1 MKKTPLFTLTAAATI
16 AGLALAN
23 PQSTHAATKPATS
36 TVQTIDNDE
45 AAAQTAVDQAQQAAD
60 ATAAAKADAEADLSA
75 AQTTADQTAADKA
88 AAEATKAEAT
98 PEAIAQAQADA
109 DAAAATTADA
119 QAASDAADQT
129 VSDAQADVDTK
140 AAADEAAQTAKTA
153 ADDAVT
159 AAQAAL
165 TGEDDPAVTASQH
178 AVDEAQAAAD
188 QAGTAVDDATAAQ
201 TQAQQA
207 VDEATNADAEVGGVV
222 LTPDFLEAFQE
233 AEAFDGDYYTFDWTN
248 NALAK
253 ARDATQLIDYQPTA
267 ADEAEIVP
275 DFTHLTNAEAR
286 ELSEFAAS
294 IINDIRTQF
303 GIAPIHVSD
312 GSVQA
317 ALLHVGGN
325 LYRGNYGDS
334 SFYDWDSEI
343 SVDAAQTLGL
353 PTGTQYDTN
362 QGEGPAEVFG
372 AGDIWDGVMSFSFDL
387 NDNGDNPAPM
397 ANLKRGVLAAIASL
411 LSTTDY
417 STTESDIYVAGPSL
431 TGEWRGQPEW
441 LTDLLLSQSYYQDFD
456 YLGVMINEAGE
467 LRLTYTNV
475 TGVDHSY
482 PFFNNTTTPAPIA
495 HTQDTTALAKAQ
507 QALADATT
515 ALTTAQATKTAADT
529 TLQTAQAKLAA
540 DQQTAAANAAANQGT
555 LTANLEA
562 AEAQA
567 TAAATTAT
575 ATHDALTA
583 AQTAL
588 TAAQTAADEAH
599 DALTAAQAA
608 ETAAADHLE
617 ALQQA
622 DANLALAQAADEAAQ
637 AALADAQ
644 AAYEATLAPAA
655 AAASALKAA
664 QAHLATVQHW
674 LALHQKHTG
683 AKPTAALKQVNL
695 AKVKPVAASTLPS
708 TGDTH
713 QSVLALLGL
722 SLLSLLG
729 GTALQR
735 KRRA

>member
-36 TVQTIDNDE
+36 TVQTTDDDA
-45 AAAQTAVDQAQQAAD
+45 AAAQTAVDQAQQAATT
-60 ATAAAKADAEADLSA
+60 TAAAKADAEADLSA

-109 DAAAATTADA
+109 DAAAANTADA

-140 AAADEAAQTAKTA
+140 TATDEAAQSAKTA

-165 TGEDDPAVTASQH
+165 TGEDDPTVTASQQ
-178 AVDEAQAAAD
+178 AVDEAQTAAD
-188 QAGTAVDDATAAQ
+188 QAGTAVDNATAAQ

-207 VDEATNADAEVGGVV
+207 VDDATNADAEVGGVV
-222 LTPDFLEAFQE
+222 LTPDFLEVYHE
-233 AEAFDGDYYTFDWTN
+233 INGDGYGGPDEDWTN
-248 NALAK
+248 NVLAQ

-267 ADEAEIVP
+267 ADDAEIVP
-275 DFTHLTNAEAR
+275 DMTQLTNAEAR

-294 IINDIRTQF
+294 VINDIRAQF
-303 GIAPIHVSD
+303 GITPIHVSD

-317 ALLHVGGN
+317 ALLNLGGN
-325 LYRGNYGDS
+325 MYRGNYGDNS
-334 SFYDWDSEI
+334 WYDIDSET
-343 SVDAAQTLGL
+343 SVAAAQTLGL
-353 PTGTQYDTN
+353 PYGTQYDDRGN
-362 QGEGPAEVFG
+362 EGPLEALG
-372 AGDIWDGVMSFSFDL
+372 AGTIGNAVMNFTFNL
-387 NDNGDNPAPM
+387 GDKSSPM
-397 ANLKRGVLAAIASL
+397 SNLKRGILAAIASL
-411 LSTTDY
+411 MSRTSY
-417 STTESDIYVAGPSL
+417 STDATSIYADGSSV
-431 TGEWRGQPEW
+431 TGDLGGQIDW
-441 LTDLLLSQSYYQDFD
+441 LTDFILDQGGSKNYD
-456 YLGVMINEAGE
+456 YLGMEIDDKGS
-467 LRLTYTNV
+467 LYFTFTNV

-482 PFFNNTTTPAPIA
+482 PFFNDTTTPAPIA
-495 HTQDTTALAKAQ
+495 HTKDTTALAKAQ

-529 TLQTAQAKLAA
+529 ALQAAQAKLAA
-540 DQQTAAANAAANQGT
+540 DQQTAAANAAANQAT

-567 TAAATTAT
+567 TAAAATAT

-583 AQTAL
+583 AQAAL
-588 TAAQTAADEAH
+588 TDAQTAAAEAH
-599 DALTAAQAA
+599 EALTAAQAA

-622 DANLALAQAADEAAQ
+622 DANLAIAQAADEAAQ
-637 AALADAQ
+637 AALTDAQ

-674 LALHQKHTG
+674 LALHQKHAT
-683 AKPTAALKQVNL
+683 AKPATALKQVNL
-695 AKVKPVAASTLPS
+695 AKVKPVAASALPS
-708 TGDTH
+708 TGDAH